1 MATKIKPFR
10 KRFQKTK
17 MKPLK
22 PSMKENKRYLLLR
35 GNFSKEEVEKA
46 IMHYIGAL
54 GYAKASPIFISKDI
68 LAVNRS
74 EVDKV
79 KASFAISDIRVIKV
93 SGTLKG
99 LGKK

>member
-79 KASFAISDIRVIKV
+79 KASFAISDIKV

-99 LGKK
+99 LGKKK